1 MKQPAAS
8 SRWLFLV
15 AGALSFVRP
24 GPKLSAQGPGLF
36 DVFAA
41 RKESP
46 SDPLFGGLALT
57 GYSGL
62 FGFRVS
68 GALNFNHG
76 DDRATLYPQPMPYYG
91 CDRFQCRSYGGPRRY
106 SYDSGLGIG
115 VGAWS
120 ADADLLIAPLR
131 ALPVAKALLL
141 GFSPYGFVGI
151 GGAGINPTN
160 APDTSRA
167 TWSFGVGLHHD

>member
-1 MKQPAAS
+1 MKETTAL
-8 SRWLFLV
+8 SRRLFFL
-15 AGALSFVRP
+15 AGALLFTAPRNTLP
-24 GPKLSAQGPGLF
+24 AQGPGLF

-91 CDRFQCRSYGGPRRY
+91 CDRFQCRRYGGPRRY
-106 SYDSGLGIG
+106 SYDSGL
-115 VGAWS
+115 
-120 ADADLLIAPLR
+120 
-131 ALPVAKALLL
+131 
-141 GFSPYGFVGI
+141 
-151 GGAGINPTN
+151 
-160 APDTSRA
+160 
-167 TWSFGVGLHHD
+167 